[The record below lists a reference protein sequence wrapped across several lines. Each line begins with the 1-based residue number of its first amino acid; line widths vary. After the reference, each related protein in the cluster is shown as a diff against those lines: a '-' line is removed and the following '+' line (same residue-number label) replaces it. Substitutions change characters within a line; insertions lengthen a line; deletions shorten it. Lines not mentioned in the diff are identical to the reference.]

1 MQLAEFR
8 DRQVIE
14 PKGINL
20 GGTGCGV
27 RDGVDLEIDIPGMGV
42 TVRYKYSHRGSR
54 DNREVKLC

>member
-20 GGTGCGV
+20 GGTGCGM
-27 RDGVDLEIDIPGMGV
+27 RIGVDLEIDIPGEGDWRVPAEYADDKGV
-42 TVRYKYSHRGSR
+42 RGGTFH
-54 DNREVKLC
+54 